1 MELGFELTKVVDNN
15 KAWLSNSDKIRV
27 SNSSDYNAYY
37 FVDNEKLVLNAKNI
51 DLFMN
56 PSQGILYDIW
66 NQSVNYDYPIPESG
80 YTIDYPVPG
89 GVEPTYYKP
98 NPKTKTFFEFS
109 QTFFENTINVRNRQT
124 SSDGKTG
131 GYPNLQ
137 SIFWKYLESN
147 NTVGIPNNR
156 YTYQKLID
164 YVDGIGPYWTKLVEQ
179 MIPAS
184 TIWNSGIR
192 LENSILNRQKF
203 VYRRQSGCQFIPVQV
218 QPCELITDI
227 FSVNCS
233 TEFAEFNIF
242 AWLNGDITV
251 SNFDSVLVNRVNY
264 MLAQSGLTLND
275 CVQNSISTTWYVDF
289 RVDNVVLIQE
299 PFYNGITLSDS
310 PTTEEWRNALIE
322 YLPLIHNYGYT
333 YTLNGNQLTV
343 TDLTCNANNSIDTVY
358 LNVGININIDCN

>member
-1 MELGFELTKVVDNN
+1 MITQF
-15 KAWLSNSDKIRV
+15 LS
-27 SNSSDYNAYY
+27 
-37 FVDNEKLVLNAKNI
+37 LVI
-51 DLFMN
+51 
-56 PSQGILYDIW
+56 
-66 NQSVNYDYPIPESG
+66 
-80 YTIDYPVPG
+80 
-89 GVEPTYYKP
+89 P

-124 SSDGKTG
+124 SGDGKTG

-137 SIFWKYLESN
+137 SIFWKYLESK
-147 NTVGIPNNR
+147 NTVGIPNNN

-164 YVDGIGPYWTKLVEQ
+164 YVDGIGPYWTKLIEQ

-184 TIWNSGIR
+184 TIWNSGVR

-233 TEFAEFNIF
+233 TEYAACTFVYALLIFN
-242 AWLNGDITV
+242 DI
-251 SNFDSVLVNRVNY
+251 
-264 MLAQSGLTLND
+264 
-275 CVQNSISTTWYVDF
+275 
-289 RVDNVVLIQE
+289 VLIQE
-299 PFYNGITLSDS
+299 PFYDGITLSDS